1 MKNTQ
6 KLLVGFVS
14 TFVAGAV
21 VGILFAPER
30 GNRTRKRILSSG
42 KNIFKKV
49 DYSLED
55 GKDSLEEIRDV
66 LKSNLNKVTN
76 KIQKITS

>member
-6 KLLVGFVS
+6 KLLIGFVS

-21 VGILFAPER
+21 VGVLYAPER
-30 GNRTRKRILSSG
+30 GNRTRKRILRSG
-42 KNIFKKV
+42 KDLFKTV
-49 DYSLED
+49 DYSLEE

-66 LKSNLNKVTN
+66 LKNNLDKVTH
-76 KIQKITS
+76 KIQKIS

>member
-6 KLLVGFVS
+6 KLLIGFVS

-21 VGILFAPER
+21 VGILYAPER
-30 GNRTRKRILSSG
+30 GNRTRKRILRSG
-42 KNIFKKV
+42 KDLFKTV
-49 DYSLED
+49 DYSLEE

-66 LKSNLNKVTN
+66 LKNNLDKVTH
-76 KIQKITS
+76 KIQKIS

>member
-30 GNRTRKRILSSG
+30 GNRTRKRILRSG
-42 KNIFKKV
+42 KDLFKTV
-49 DYSLED
+49 DYSLEE

-66 LKSNLNKVTN
+66 LKNNLDRVTH
-76 KIQKITS
+76 KIQKIS

>member
-6 KLLVGFVS
+6 KLLIGLVS

-21 VGILFAPER
+21 VGILYAPER
-30 GNRTRKRILSSG
+30 GNRTRKRILRSG
-42 KNIFKKV
+42 KDLFKTV
-49 DYSLED
+49 DYSLEE

-66 LKSNLNKVTN
+66 LKNNLDRVTH
-76 KIQKITS
+76 KIQKIS